1 MRPVEGVFAAA
12 IAPRRATGHEID
24 MALMFETI
32 DFLCSKKVNGIAL
45 FGATGEYIHFGLEER
60 IRVAQLAVKR
70 SRVPLI
76 VNVSHSNL
84 DGAVMLAEE
93 AAASGAAAL
102 LLMPPHFFR
111 YSQLEVREYFLEFAK
126 ALAADI
132 PIYLYN
138 VPFFTNELTPETA
151 CQLLG
156 TGKFAGIKDSSGS
169 EEYFA
174 ALMRQKAMTP
184 FIRVILGNDSLFTKG
199 RSNGADGVI
208 SGVCCGLPEL
218 MLSLDR
224 AIAESNDA
232 KRDRLQSRLAEYIG
246 WLDRF
251 PVPIGVRET
260 VALRGLKI
268 GPQAIPFSPATAR
281 AMDEFREWF
290 KAWLPGLLRETA
302 F

>member
-1 MRPVEGVFAAA
+1 MKPVEGVFAAA

-24 MALMFETI
+24 LALIFEVI

-60 IRVAQLAVKR
+60 VRVAQLAVKR

-84 DGAVMLAEE
+84 DGAVMLADE
-93 AAASGAAAL
+93 AAYCGAAGV

-111 YSQLEVREYFLEFAK
+111 YTQVEVREFYLEFAK
-126 ALAADI
+126 ALRADI
-132 PIYLYN
+132 PVYIYN
-138 VPFFTNELTPETA
+138 VPFFTTELQPETA

-156 TGKFAGIKDSSGS
+156 TGKFAGIKDSSGNKDLL
-169 EEYFA
+169 A
-174 ALMRQKAMTP
+174 ALLHQKELTP
-184 FIRVILGNDSLFTKG
+184 FVRIILGNDSIFTYG
-199 RSNGADGVI
+199 RSAGADGVI

-218 MLSLDR
+218 MLGLNR
-224 AIAESNDA
+224 AIAAKDDA
-232 KRDRLQSRLAEYIG
+232 KRDQLQHRLSEYID

-260 VALRGLKI
+260 VAMRGLKI

>member
-1 MRPVEGVFAAA
+1 MSLIEGVLAAA
-12 IAPRRATGHEID
+12 IAPRRSTGHEVD
-24 MALMFETI
+24 LSLLFEVI
-32 DFLCSKKVNGIAL
+32 DFLCEKKVAGIAL

-60 IRVAQLAVKR
+60 IRVTQLTVKR

-84 DGAVMLAEE
+84 DGAVMLANE
-93 AAASGAAAL
+93 AATAGAAGL

-111 YSQLEVREYFLEFAK
+111 YPQLEVREYFLEFAK
-126 ALAADI
+126 TIEADI

-138 VPFFTNELTPETA
+138 VPFFASEISPETA

-156 TGKFAGIKDSSGS
+156 TGKFAGIKDSSGRVD
-169 EEYFA
+169 YFS
-174 ALMRQKAMTP
+174 ALMRQKEMSP
-184 FIRVILGNDSLFTKG
+184 FIRVILGNDSIFTHG

-218 MLSLDR
+218 MLALNR
-224 AIAESNDA
+224 AVLEPNAEM
-232 KRDRLQSRLAEYIG
+232 RDRLQARLAEYIG

-260 VALRGLKI
+260 VAMRGLKV
-268 GPQAIPFSPATAR
+268 GPQAIPFSPDAAR
-281 AMDEFREWF
+281 TMNEFREWF
-290 KAWLPGLLRETA
+290 QGWLPGLLMETN

>member
-1 MRPVEGVFAAA
+1 MKPVEGIFAAA
-12 IAPRRATGHEID
+12 ITPRRSTGHEVD
-24 MALMFETI
+24 LALLFEVI
-32 DFLCSKKVNGIAL
+32 DFLCAKKVDGIAL

-60 IRVAQLAVKR
+60 VRVAQLVVKR
-70 SRVPLI
+70 SRAPLI

-93 AAASGAAAL
+93 AASAGAAGV

-111 YSQLEVREYFLEFAK
+111 YSQMEVREFFLQFAK
-126 ALAADI
+126 TLQAEI

-138 VPFFTNELTPETA
+138 VPFFTNEIAPETA

-156 TGKFAGIKDSSGS
+156 TGEFMGIKDSSGR
-169 EEYFA
+169 EDYFA
-174 ALMRQKAMTP
+174 ALMGEKEKTS
-184 FIRVILGNDSLFTKG
+184 FIRVILGNDSLFTHG
-199 RSNGADGVI
+199 RSNGADAVI

-218 MLSLDR
+218 MLALNR
-224 AIAESNDA
+224 AIVEANTE
-232 KRDRLQSRLAEYIG
+232 KRGQLQARLMEYIG
-246 WLDRF
+246 WLDLF

-260 VALRGLKI
+260 VAMRGMKI
-268 GPQAIPFSPATAR
+268 GPQAIPFSPAAAR

-290 KAWLPGLLRETA
+290 KGWLPELLLETK

>member
-1 MRPVEGVFAAA
+1 MNLVEGIFAAA
-12 IAPRRATGHEID
+12 IAPRRSTGHEVD
-24 MALMFETI
+24 LALLFEVI
-32 DFLCSKKVNGIAL
+32 DFLCAKRVDGIAL

-60 IRVAQLAVKR
+60 VRVAQLVAKR

-93 AAASGAAAL
+93 AASAGAAGV

-111 YSQLEVREYFLEFAK
+111 YPQLEVREYYLEFAK
-126 ALAADI
+126 TIQADI

-138 VPFFTNELTPETA
+138 VPFFTNEIAPETA

-156 TGKFAGIKDSSGS
+156 TGKFAGIKDSSGR
-169 EEYFA
+169 EDYFA
-174 ALMRQKAMTP
+174 ALMREKERTS
-184 FIRVILGNDSLFTKG
+184 FIRVILGNDSLFTIG

-218 MLSLDR
+218 MLALNR
-224 AIAESNDA
+224 AIVESNAA
-232 KRDRLQSRLAEYIG
+232 KRDQLQARLVEYIG

-260 VALRGLKI
+260 VALRGMKV
-268 GPQAIPFSPATAR
+268 GPQAIPFSPAAAR
-281 AMDEFREWF
+281 TMDEFREWF
-290 KAWLPGLLRETA
+290 MAWLPEILLETK

>member
-1 MRPVEGVFAAA
+1 MSLIEGVLAAA
-12 IAPRRATGHEID
+12 IAPRRSTGHEVD
-24 MALMFETI
+24 LSLLFEVI
-32 DFLCSKKVNGIAL
+32 DFLCEKKVAGIAL

-60 IRVAQLAVKR
+60 IRVTQLTVKR

-84 DGAVMLAEE
+84 DGAVMLANE
-93 AAASGAAAL
+93 AATAGAAGL

-111 YSQLEVREYFLEFAK
+111 YPQLEVREYFLEFAK
-126 ALAADI
+126 TIEADI

-138 VPFFTNELTPETA
+138 VPFFASEISPETA

-156 TGKFAGIKDSSGS
+156 TGKFAGIKDSSGRVD
-169 EEYFA
+169 YFS
-174 ALMRQKAMTP
+174 ALMRQKEMSP
-184 FIRVILGNDSLFTKG
+184 FIRVILGNDSIFTHG

-218 MLSLDR
+218 MLALNR
-224 AIAESNDA
+224 AVLEPNAEM
-232 KRDRLQSRLAEYIG
+232 RDLLQARLAEYIG

-260 VALRGLKI
+260 VAMRGLKV
-268 GPQAIPFSPATAR
+268 GPQAIPFSPDAAR
-281 AMDEFREWF
+281 TMNEFREWF
-290 KAWLPGLLRETA
+290 QGWLPGLLMETN

>member
-1 MRPVEGVFAAA
+1 MISIEGVFAAA
-12 IAPRRATGHEID
+12 IAPRRPTGHEID
-24 MALMFETI
+24 LSLLFEVI
-32 DFLCSKKVNGIAL
+32 DFLCIKKVNGIAL

-60 IRVAQLAVKR
+60 VRVAHLAVKR

-84 DGAVMLAEE
+84 DGAVMLDEE
-93 AAASGAAAL
+93 AASAGAAGV

-126 ALAADI
+126 ARQVDI
-132 PIYLYN
+132 PVYLYN
-138 VPFFTNELTPETA
+138 VPFFTNEIAPETA

-156 TGKFAGIKDSSGS
+156 TGKFAGIKDSSGR
-169 EEYFA
+169 EDYFA
-174 ALMRQKAMTP
+174 ALMRQKAESP
-184 FIRVILGNDSLFTKG
+184 FIRVIMGNDSLFTHG

-218 MLSLDR
+218 MLALNR
-224 AIAESNDA
+224 AIVESNA
-232 KRDRLQSRLAEYIG
+232 ARRDQLQARLAEYIG
-246 WLDRF
+246 WLERF

-260 VALRGLKI
+260 VALRGLKV
-268 GPQAIPFSPATAR
+268 GPQAIPFSPASAK
-281 AMDEFREWF
+281 AMGEFREWF
-290 KAWLPGLLRETA
+290 EGWLPELLRETC